1 MAVSRKIERELLRE
15 DYLKQIIENFLDKD
29 EQVLRVKSNEIAIPV
44 VGCEGNEDFI
54 VVTVKVPTGANK
66 GLEPY
71 DGFEL
76 AEDYEM
82 KLAEKE
88 RKAKEN
94 AEKKAKK
101 SNRLGNMKPPNGK
114 ASTRA
119 SLLKTKQRAGST
131 NLRLPIMRQSTRRKA
146 RMAANTPK
154 KLSRKI
160 SGTKIN
166 ILANILDLAKLKKL
180 RQKMLERLMTVLL
193 KTLLIQ
199 LIRLEQIP
207 RLA

>member
-1 MAVSRKIERELLRE
+1 MTFVSKYDIIIIENKKGEKIMAVSRKVERELLRE

-82 KLAEKE
+82 KLKEKE

-101 SNRLGNMKPPNGK
+101 IAKDKEIRE
-114 ASTRA
+114 
-119 SLLKTKQRAGST
+119 
-131 NLRLPIMRQSTRRKA
+131 RKKEIA
-146 RMAANTPK
+146 EK
-154 KLSRKI
+154 
-160 SGTKIN
+160 G
-166 ILANILDLAKLKKL
+166 
-180 RQKMLERLMTVLL
+180 E
-193 KTLLIQ
+193 
-199 LIRLEQIP
+199 
-207 RLA
+207 

>member
-15 DYLKQIIENFLDKD
+15 EYLKQIIDAFLLKD

-101 SNRLGNMKPPNGK
+101 IAKDKEIRE
-114 ASTRA
+114 
-119 SLLKTKQRAGST
+119 
-131 NLRLPIMRQSTRRKA
+131 RKKEIA
-146 RMAANTPK
+146 EK
-154 KLSRKI
+154 
-160 SGTKIN
+160 G
-166 ILANILDLAKLKKL
+166 
-180 RQKMLERLMTVLL
+180 E
-193 KTLLIQ
+193 
-199 LIRLEQIP
+199 
-207 RLA
+207 

>member
-1 MAVSRKIERELLRE
+1 MAVSRKVERELLRE
-15 DYLKQIIENFLDKD
+15 GYLKQIIENFLDKD

-82 KLAEKE
+82 KLKEKE

-101 SNRLGNMKPPNGK
+101 IAKDKEIRERKKEIAERGEQPFLFWD
-114 ASTRA
+114 
-119 SLLKTKQRAGST
+119 KT
-131 NLRLPIMRQSTRRKA
+131 N
-146 RMAANTPK
+146 
-154 KLSRKI
+154 
-160 SGTKIN
+160 
-166 ILANILDLAKLKKL
+166 
-180 RQKMLERLMTVLL
+180 
-193 KTLLIQ
+193 
-199 LIRLEQIP
+199 IRLIKTG
-207 RLA
+207 LC

>member
-1 MAVSRKIERELLRE
+1 MAVSRKVERELLRE

-82 KLAEKE
+82 KFKEKE

-101 SNRLGNMKPPNGK
+101 IAKDKEIRE
-114 ASTRA
+114 
-119 SLLKTKQRAGST
+119 
-131 NLRLPIMRQSTRRKA
+131 RKKEIA
-146 RMAANTPK
+146 EK
-154 KLSRKI
+154 
-160 SGTKIN
+160 G
-166 ILANILDLAKLKKL
+166 
-180 RQKMLERLMTVLL
+180 E
-193 KTLLIQ
+193 
-199 LIRLEQIP
+199 
-207 RLA
+207 

>member
-1 MAVSRKIERELLRE
+1 MAVSRKVERELLRE

-88 RKAKEN
+88 RKKRREKGEEN
-94 AEKKAKK
+94 
-101 SNRLGNMKPPNGK
+101 
-114 ASTRA
+114 
-119 SLLKTKQRAGST
+119 
-131 NLRLPIMRQSTRRKA
+131 RK
-146 RMAANTPK
+146 
-154 KLSRKI
+154 
-160 SGTKIN
+160 G
-166 ILANILDLAKLKKL
+166 
-180 RQKMLERLMTVLL
+180 
-193 KTLLIQ
+193 
-199 LIRLEQIP
+199 
-207 RLA
+207 

>member
-15 DYLKQIIENFLDKD
+15 DYLKQIIENFLNKD

-101 SNRLGNMKPPNGK
+101 IAKDKEIRE
-114 ASTRA
+114 
-119 SLLKTKQRAGST
+119 
-131 NLRLPIMRQSTRRKA
+131 RKKEIA
-146 RMAANTPK
+146 EK
-154 KLSRKI
+154 
-160 SGTKIN
+160 G
-166 ILANILDLAKLKKL
+166 
-180 RQKMLERLMTVLL
+180 E
-193 KTLLIQ
+193 
-199 LIRLEQIP
+199 
-207 RLA
+207 

>member
-1 MAVSRKIERELLRE
+1 MTFVSKYDIIIIENKKGEKIMAVSRKIERELLRE
-15 DYLKQIIENFLDKD
+15 EYLKQIIDAFLLKD

-101 SNRLGNMKPPNGK
+101 IAKDKEIRE
-114 ASTRA
+114 
-119 SLLKTKQRAGST
+119 
-131 NLRLPIMRQSTRRKA
+131 RKKEIA
-146 RMAANTPK
+146 EK
-154 KLSRKI
+154 
-160 SGTKIN
+160 G
-166 ILANILDLAKLKKL
+166 
-180 RQKMLERLMTVLL
+180 E
-193 KTLLIQ
+193 
-199 LIRLEQIP
+199 
-207 RLA
+207 

>member
-1 MAVSRKIERELLRE
+1 MAVSRKVERELLRE

-88 RKAKEN
+88 RKKLE
-94 AEKKAKK
+94 AEKKKVEKIRKDKEVREKK
-101 SNRLGNMKPPNGK
+101 K
-114 ASTRA
+114 AIA
-119 SLLKTKQRAGST
+119 EKG
-131 NLRLPIMRQSTRRKA
+131 
-146 RMAANTPK
+146 
-154 KLSRKI
+154 
-160 SGTKIN
+160 
-166 ILANILDLAKLKKL
+166 
-180 RQKMLERLMTVLL
+180 E
-193 KTLLIQ
+193 
-199 LIRLEQIP
+199 
-207 RLA
+207 